1 MRDPYL
7 IIERP
12 LMSEKAM
19 DLGSVGKYT
28 FRVSKES
35 NKIEIALAV
44 ETIFKLDPGS
54 VVKVNTLN
62 VKGKKKRVG
71 RAPEGRTSDWKK
83 AVVTLQP
90 GKAITL
96 FEGL

>member
-12 LMSEKAM
+12 LLSEKAM

-28 FRVSKES
+28 FRVSRES

-44 ETIFKLDPGS
+44 EAIFKLEPGS
-54 VVKVNTLN
+54 VDIGFEL
-62 VKGKKKRVG
+62 GADDSDFYFSG
-71 RAPEGRTSDWKK
+71 RRHLRGWYHW
-83 AVVTLQP
+83 QN
-90 GKAITL
+90 
-96 FEGL
+96 

>member
-44 ETIFKLDPGS
+44 ETIFKLDPG
-54 VVKVNTLN
+54 TPPDL
-62 VKGKKKRVG
+62 
-71 RAPEGRTSDWKK
+71 RASLATSRPL
-83 AVVTLQP
+83 VT
-90 GKAITL
+90 
-96 FEGL
+96 

>member
-12 LMSEKAM
+12 MLSEKAM
-19 DLGSVGKYT
+19 DLGADGKYT

-44 ETIFKLDPGS
+44 EMIFKLEPGT
-54 VVKVNTLN
+54 VTKVNTIS

-71 RAPEGRTSDWKK
+71 RAPEGRTTDWKK
-83 AVVTLQP
+83 AIVTLKP
-90 GKAITL
+90 GEAITL
-96 FEGL
+96 FEGI